1 MASPEQPKTAPP
13 QPAPSPAPS
22 PTPSLP
28 PATLSP
34 LGETHLLDRLAV
46 LHKYRYAG
54 LAVFL
59 VVVAWM
65 MVDSY
70 TTVPVYRAAARIQI
84 DEENAGLPGEFRD
97 AYYYQDPEP
106 YLNTQYRIL
115 RGRELGRRLV
125 PKLNLDA
132 VPEFNGQGPQP
143 TKLAV
148 AIQTIKG
155 AVMTPVRAVFPAR
168 EAAVPVEPASP
179 EDANDSPHVNA
190 ILARVQV
197 EPVRGSR
204 LVDVFF
210 DAADPEFAA
219 RAVNTLVDEYVS
231 QNLEIKVANVSNQL
245 TWLESEVK
253 RQEAALQESE
263 RAMAEYRE
271 RQDAG
276 ALADNQ
282 NIVITRLNQLSDEA
296 TKARTDRILKQTVWE
311 QVKQAGQDQES
322 LSVILQNQNVQNLR
336 ARLTELRRR
345 QAQLSER
352 YFDKHPDVIKVNA
365 EITDAQQQYNL
376 EIQKA
381 VQNARTDYE
390 AALAREREL
399 SRELDNQKG
408 AATALNRKSVDYSV
422 LQRTAETN
430 RQTYNDLLRREQEL
444 RVVANSRAN
453 NVRVVDRAEVPGAPF
468 TPNHRRDWMLALL
481 FGTVLAVGAVFGLDY
496 LDDSVRTPE
505 DVKRR
510 LHLPL
515 MGLVP
520 SVRGD
525 RHPLLSGPVPH
536 DFGEAFRSLRTSLMA
551 QKSSTGPHLVAV
563 TSAQPL
569 EGKTTTAANIAMA
582 LAVGGA
588 RVLLI
593 DADMRR
599 PNVHKVVRLNNDRGL
614 SQLLAGQARMRE
626 VVLRTHDPNLLVIT
640 AGRSPS
646 NPSELLASERMRALI
661 AGLESGPFDWVI
673 IDTPPILAVTDAAI
687 VAPLVNGVMFVI
699 GSEMTPWRLAER
711 AVETLR
717 ANSRTPL
724 FAVLN
729 KVDFARNKY
738 YYSRYYGHQY
748 KSYYAEAPAA

>member
-1 MASPEQPKTAPP
+1 M
-13 QPAPSPAPS
+13 
-22 PTPSLP
+22 
-28 PATLSP
+28 
-34 LGETHLLDRLAV
+34 
-46 LHKYRYAG
+46 LHKYRYPAA
-54 LAVFL
+54 AVFL
-59 VVVAWM
+59 AVVAWM

-70 TTVPVYRAAARIQI
+70 TTIPVFRASARIQI

-125 PKLNLDA
+125 PKLGLDA
-132 VPEFNGQGPQP
+132 VPEFNGEGPQP
-143 TKLAV
+143 TQLAGTMQ
-148 AIQTIKG
+148 AIKRT
-155 AVMTPVRAVFPAR
+155 AMLPLRAVLPGQD
-168 EAAVPVEPASP
+168 AAGSAEPASP

-190 ILARVQV
+190 ILSRVQV

-204 LVDVFF
+204 LVDVYF

-219 RAVNTLVDEYVS
+219 TAVNTLVDEYVT
-231 QNLEIKVANVSNQL
+231 QNLEIKVQNVSNQL
-245 TWLESEVK
+245 TWLASEVQ
-253 RQEAALQESE
+253 RQQVALESSE
-263 RAMAEYRE
+263 RALAEYQE

-282 NIVITRLNQLSDEA
+282 NIVVTRLNQLSDEA
-296 TKARTDRILKQTVWE
+296 TKARTERILKQTVWE
-311 QVKQAGQDQES
+311 QVQQAGQDRES
-322 LSVILQNQNVQNLR
+322 LSVILQNQNVQGLR
-336 ARLTELRRR
+336 SRLTELRRR
-345 QAQLSER
+345 QAQLTER

-365 EITDAQQQYNL
+365 EITEAEQQYGL

-390 AALAREREL
+390 AAMSREREL

-408 AATALNRKSVDYSV
+408 AATALNRKNVDYSV

-444 RVVANSRAN
+444 RVIANSRAN

-481 FGTVLAVGAVFGLDY
+481 FGTVLALGAVFGLDY

-510 LHLPL
+510 LNLPL

-520 SVRGD
+520 AVRGE
-525 RHPLLSGPVPH
+525 RHPLISGPVPH

-551 QKSSTGPHLVAV
+551 QKASSGPHLVAV

-569 EGKTTTAANIAMA
+569 EGKTTTAANIALA

-588 RVLLI
+588 RVLLV

-640 AGRSPS
+640 AGRAPS

-661 AGLESGPFDWVI
+661 AGLETGPFDWVI

-687 VAPLVNGVMFVI
+687 VAPLVNNVMFVV
-699 GSEMTPWRLAER
+699 GAEMTPWRLAER
-711 AVETLR
+711 AVDTLR

-724 FAVLN
+724 VAVLN

>member
-1 MASPEQPKTAPP
+1 MTSSSSDA
-13 QPAPSPAPS
+13 
-22 PTPSLP
+22 
-28 PATLSP
+28 
-34 LGETHLLDRLAV
+34 HLLDRLAV

-54 LAVFL
+54 IAVFL
-59 VVVAWM
+59 SVVAWM

-70 TTVPVYRAAARIQI
+70 TTIPVYRAAARIQI
-84 DEENAGLPGEFRD
+84 DEENAGLPGEFRETV
-97 AYYYQDPEP
+97 YYQDPEP

-115 RGRELGRRLV
+115 RGRELGRRVV
-125 PKLNLDA
+125 PKLALDS
-132 VPEFNGQGPQP
+132 VPEFNGENPKRTQ
-143 TKLAV
+143 LAV
-148 AIQTIKG
+148 TIQTIKRI
-155 AVMTPVRAVFPAR
+155 AMTPVRLLLPAQNS
-168 EAAVPVEPASP
+168 APSGEPAS
-179 EDANDSPHVNA
+179 DAASVVDGPHVDA
-190 ILARVQV
+190 LLGRVRV

-204 LVDVFF
+204 LVDVAF
-210 DAADPEFAA
+210 DAADAEFAA
-219 RAVNTLVDEYVS
+219 KAVDTLVDEYVA
-231 QNLEIKVANVSNQL
+231 QNLEIKVATVANQL
-245 TWLESEVK
+245 AWLASEVT
-253 RQEAALQESE
+253 RQQAALEGSE
-263 RAMAEYRE
+263 LALAEYRE

-282 NIVITRLNQLSDEA
+282 NIVITRLNQLSDE
-296 TKARTDRILKQTVWE
+296 TTRARTDRIHKQTVWE
-311 QVKQAGQDQES
+311 QVKQAGQDRES
-322 LSVILQNQNVQNLR
+322 LSVILQNQMVQSLR
-336 ARLTELRRR
+336 ARMTELRRR
-345 QAQLSER
+345 QAQLLER

-365 EITDAQQQYNL
+365 EIADAEQQYTA

-390 AALAREREL
+390 AALSREREL
-399 SRELDNQKG
+399 SRELEGQKG
-408 AATALNRKSVDYSV
+408 AATALNRKNVDYSV

-453 NVRVVDRAEVPGAPF
+453 NVRVVDHAEVPDGPVE
-468 TPNHRRDWMLALL
+468 PNHRHDWMLAIV
-481 FGTVLAVGAVFGLDY
+481 FGTALALGTIFGLDY

-510 LHLPL
+510 LHMPL

-536 DFGEAFRSLRTSLMA
+536 DFGESFRSLRTSLMA
-551 QKSSTGPHLVAV
+551 QKSTAGPHLVAV

-599 PNVHKVVRLNNDRGL
+599 PNVHNVARLSNERGL

-640 AGRSPS
+640 AGRVPS
-646 NPSELLASERMRALI
+646 NPSELLASERMRALV
-661 AGLESGPFDWVI
+661 AGLEAGPFDWVI

-687 VAPLVNGVMFVI
+687 VAPLVNNVMFVV
-699 GSEMTPWRLAER
+699 GAEMTPWRLADR

-717 ANSRTPL
+717 SNSRTPL

-729 KVDFARNKY
+729 KVDFVRNKY

-748 KSYYAEAPAA
+748 KRYYAEAPAA

>member
-1 MASPEQPKTAPP
+1 MASPEEPK
-13 QPAPSPAPS
+13 PAPSQPVATPAPS
-22 PTPSLP
+22 LTPSV
-28 PATLSP
+28 S
-34 LGETHLLDRLAV
+34 LGDTHLLDRVAV

-70 TTVPVYRAAARIQI
+70 TTIPVFRAAARIQI

-125 PKLNLDA
+125 PKLQLDG

-148 AIQTIKG
+148 VIQTIKG
-155 AVMTPVRAVFPAR
+155 AVMTPVRAILPKS
-168 EAAVPVEPASP
+168 ESAVPIEPAP
-179 EDANDSPHVNA
+179 GEDANDSPHVNA

-204 LVDVFF
+204 LVDVYF

-219 RAVNTLVDEYVS
+219 RAVNTLVDEYVT
-231 QNLEIKVANVSNQL
+231 QNLEIKVANVANQL
-245 TWLESEVK
+245 TWLASEVK

-296 TKARTDRILKQTVWE
+296 TKARTDRINKQTVWE

-345 QAQLSER
+345 QSQLTER

-376 EIQKA
+376 EVQKA

-390 AALAREREL
+390 AAVAREREL
-399 SRELDNQKG
+399 SRELENQKG

-444 RVVANSRAN
+444 RVIANSRAN
-453 NVRVVDRAEVPGAPF
+453 NVRVVDRAEVPGAPS
-468 TPNHRRDWMLALL
+468 TPNHRRDWMFALL
-481 FGTVLAVGAVFGLDY
+481 FGTVLALGAVFGLDY

-510 LHLPL
+510 LNLQL

-520 SVRGD
+520 SVRGE

-551 QKSSTGPHLVAV
+551 QKSSSGPHLIAV

-599 PNVHKVVRLNNDRGL
+599 PNVHKVVRLNNERGL

-661 AGLESGPFDWVI
+661 AGLETGPFDWVI
-673 IDTPPILAVTDAAI
+673 VDTPPILAVTDAAI

-717 ANSRTPL
+717 GNSRTPL

>member
-1 MASPEQPKTAPP
+1 MASPQESSTSSSEPSAATA
-13 QPAPSPAPS
+13 ALS
-22 PTPSLP
+22 TPVGD
-28 PATLSP
+28 A
-34 LGETHLLDRLAV
+34 HLLDRLAV

-59 VVVAWM
+59 AAVAWM

-70 TTVPVYRAAARIQI
+70 TTVAVYRAAARLQI

-115 RGRELGRRLV
+115 RGRDLGRRVV
-125 PKLNLDA
+125 PKLGLES
-132 VPEFNGQGPQP
+132 VPEYNGQGPQP
-143 TKLAV
+143 TQLAI
-148 AIQTIKG
+148 AIQSIKRG
-155 AVMTPVRAVFPAR
+155 VSAPIRAVMPAPA
-168 EAAVPVEPASP
+168 AAVPVEPPSSADP
-179 EDANDSPHVNA
+179 DDSPHVNA
-190 ILARVQV
+190 LLGRVQV

-204 LVDVFF
+204 LVDVYF

-245 TWLESEVK
+245 TWLASEVE
-253 RQEAALQESE
+253 RQQAALEASE
-263 RAMAEYRE
+263 RALAEYQE
-271 RQDAG
+271 KQDAG

-282 NIVITRLNQLSDEA
+282 NIVVTRLNQLSDEA

-311 QVKQAGQDQES
+311 QVKQAGQDRES
-322 LSVILQNQNVQNLR
+322 LSVILQNPNVQSLR
-336 ARLTELRRR
+336 TRLTDLRRR
-345 QAQLSER
+345 QGQLTER

-365 EITDAQQQYNL
+365 EIGDAEQQYGI

-390 AALAREREL
+390 AAVSREREL

-408 AATALNRKSVDYSV
+408 AATALNRKNVDYSV

-453 NVRVVDRAEVPGAPF
+453 NVRVVDRAEVPGAPY

-481 FGTVLAVGAVFGLDY
+481 FGGVLALGAVFGLDY
-496 LDDSVRTPE
+496 LDDSVRTPD

-510 LHLPL
+510 LNLSL
-515 MGLVP
+515 LGLVP
-520 SVRGD
+520 SVRGE

-551 QKSSTGPHLVAV
+551 QKASSGPHLVAV

-588 RVLLI
+588 RVLLV

-640 AGRSPS
+640 AGRAPS
-646 NPSELLASERMRALI
+646 NPSELLASERMRALV

-687 VAPLVNGVMFVI
+687 VAPLVNGVMFVV
-699 GSEMTPWRLAER
+699 GAEMTPWRLAER

-717 ANSRTPL
+717 GNSRTPL

-729 KVDFARNKY
+729 KVDFTRNKY

>member
-1 MASPEQPKTAPP
+1 MASPEENTTSQSTAPP
-13 QPAPSPAPS
+13 APLLTTA
-22 PTPSLP
+22 
-28 PATLSP
+28 
-34 LGETHLLDRLAV
+34 LGDAHLLDRVAV

-54 LAVFL
+54 IAVFL
-59 VVVAWM
+59 SVITWM

-70 TTVPVYRAAARIQI
+70 TTIPVFRAAARIQI
-84 DEENAGLPGEFRD
+84 DEENAGLPGEFSE
-97 AYYYQDPEP
+97 AVYWQDPEP

-115 RGRELGRRLV
+115 RGRELGRRVV
-125 PKLNLDA
+125 PRLALDL
-132 VPEFNGQGPQP
+132 VPEFNGQGPKP
-143 TKLAV
+143 TQLAV
-148 AIQTIKG
+148 TIQTIKNI
-155 AVMTPVRAVFPAR
+155 VMTPIRLMMSQTTAPA
-168 EAAVPVEPASP
+168 AEPASA
-179 EDANDSPHVNA
+179 ESTRVVDSPHVDG
-190 ILARVQV
+190 ILRRVRV

-204 LVDVFF
+204 LVDVAF
-210 DAADPEFAA
+210 DATDPAFAA
-219 RAVNTLVDEYVS
+219 RAVNTLVDEYVA
-231 QNLEIKVANVSNQL
+231 QNLEIKVATVANQL
-245 TWLESEVK
+245 AWLESEVT
-253 RQEAALQESE
+253 RQQAALESSE
-263 RAMAEYRE
+263 RALAEYRE

-282 NIVITRLNQLSDEA
+282 NIVIARLNQLSDEA
-296 TKARTDRILKQTVWE
+296 TKARTDRIHKQTVWE
-311 QVKQAGQDQES
+311 QVKQAGQDRES
-322 LSVILQNQNVQNLR
+322 LSVILQNQMVQSLR
-336 ARLTELRRR
+336 ARMTELRRR
-345 QAQLSER
+345 QAQLLER

-365 EITDAQQQYNL
+365 EIADAELQYST

-381 VQNARTDYE
+381 VENARTDYE
-390 AALAREREL
+390 AAQSREREL
-399 SRELDNQKG
+399 SRELDGQKG
-408 AATALNRKSVDYSV
+408 AATALNRKNVDYSV

-453 NVRVVDRAEVPGAPF
+453 NVRVVDRADVPGAPVE
-468 TPNHRRDWMLALL
+468 PNHRHDWMLAIL
-481 FGTVLAVGAVFGLDY
+481 FGSVLALGTIFGLDY
-496 LDDSVRTPE
+496 LDDSVRTPD

-510 LHLPL
+510 LHMPL
-515 MGLVP
+515 VGLIP

-525 RHPLLSGPVPH
+525 RHPLLSGQVPH

-551 QKSSTGPHLVAV
+551 QKSTVGPHLVAV

-599 PNVHKVVRLNNDRGL
+599 PNVHKVVRLNNERGL

-626 VVLRTHDPNLLVIT
+626 VVSRTHDPNLLVIT
-640 AGRSPS
+640 AGRAPS
-646 NPSELLASERMRALI
+646 NPSELLASERMRALVG
-661 AGLESGPFDWVI
+661 GLESGPFDWVI
-673 IDTPPILAVTDAAI
+673 VDTPPILAVTDAAI
-687 VAPLVNGVMFVI
+687 VAPLVNNVMFVV
-699 GSEMTPWRLAER
+699 GAEMTPWRLADR

-717 ANSRTPL
+717 SNSQTPL

-729 KVDFARNKY
+729 KVDFVRNRY

>member
-1 MASPEQPKTAPP
+1 MTSSSSDA
-13 QPAPSPAPS
+13 
-22 PTPSLP
+22 
-28 PATLSP
+28 
-34 LGETHLLDRLAV
+34 HLLDRLAV

-54 LAVFL
+54 IAVFL
-59 VVVAWM
+59 SVVAWM

-70 TTVPVYRAAARIQI
+70 TTIPVYRAAARIQI
-84 DEENAGLPGEFRD
+84 DEENAGLPGEFRETV
-97 AYYYQDPEP
+97 YYQDPEP

-115 RGRELGRRLV
+115 RGRELGRRVV
-125 PKLNLDA
+125 PKLALDS
-132 VPEFNGQGPQP
+132 VPEFNGENPKRTQ
-143 TKLAV
+143 LAV
-148 AIQTIKG
+148 TIQTIKRI
-155 AVMTPVRAVFPAR
+155 AMTPVRLLLPAQNS
-168 EAAVPVEPASP
+168 APSGEPAS
-179 EDANDSPHVNA
+179 DAASVVDGPHVDA
-190 ILARVQV
+190 LLGRVRV

-204 LVDVFF
+204 LVDVAF
-210 DAADPEFAA
+210 DAADAEFAA
-219 RAVNTLVDEYVS
+219 KAVDTLVDEYVA
-231 QNLEIKVANVSNQL
+231 QNLEIKVATVANQL
-245 TWLESEVK
+245 AWLASEVT
-253 RQEAALQESE
+253 RQQAALEGSE
-263 RAMAEYRE
+263 LALAEYRE

-282 NIVITRLNQLSDEA
+282 NIVITRLNQLSDE
-296 TKARTDRILKQTVWE
+296 TTRARTDRIHKQTVWE
-311 QVKQAGQDQES
+311 QVKQAGQDRES
-322 LSVILQNQNVQNLR
+322 LSVILQNQMVQSLR
-336 ARLTELRRR
+336 ARMTELRRR
-345 QAQLSER
+345 QAQLLER

-365 EITDAQQQYNL
+365 EIADAEQQYTA

-390 AALAREREL
+390 AALSREREL
-399 SRELDNQKG
+399 SRELEGQKG
-408 AATALNRKSVDYSV
+408 AATALNRKNVDYSV

-453 NVRVVDRAEVPGAPF
+453 NVRVVDHAEVPDGPVE
-468 TPNHRRDWMLALL
+468 PNHRHDWMLAIV
-481 FGTVLAVGAVFGLDY
+481 FGTALALGTIFGLDY

-510 LHLPL
+510 LHMPL

-536 DFGEAFRSLRTSLMA
+536 DFGESFRSLRTSLMA
-551 QKSSTGPHLVAV
+551 QKSTAGPHLVAV

-599 PNVHKVVRLNNDRGL
+599 PNVHNVARLSNERGL

-640 AGRSPS
+640 AGRVPS
-646 NPSELLASERMRALI
+646 NPSELLASERMRALV
-661 AGLESGPFDWVI
+661 AGLEAGPFDWVI

-687 VAPLVNGVMFVI
+687 VAPLVNNVMFVV
-699 GSEMTPWRLAER
+699 GAEMTPWRLADR

-717 ANSRTPL
+717 SNSRTPL

-729 KVDFARNKY
+729 KVDFVSNKY

-748 KSYYAEAPAA
+748 KRYYAEAPAA

>member
-1 MASPEQPKTAPP
+1 MASSEERTTSS
-13 QPAPSPAPS
+13 SPAGGALPS
-22 PTPSLP
+22 SF
-28 PATLSP
+28 
-34 LGETHLLDRLAV
+34 GDTHLLDRLAV

-54 LAVFL
+54 IAVFL
-59 VVVAWM
+59 TVVSWM

-70 TTVPVYRAAARIQI
+70 TTIPLYRAAARIQI
-84 DEENAGLPGEFRD
+84 DEENAGLPGEFRE
-97 AYYYQDPEP
+97 AMYYQDPEP

-115 RGRELGRRLV
+115 RGRELGRRVV
-125 PKLNLDA
+125 PKLDLGA
-132 VPEFNGQGPQP
+132 VPEFNGQGPKP
-143 TKLAV
+143 TQLAV
-148 AIQTIKG
+148 TIATIKRL
-155 AVMTPVRAVFPAR
+155 AMTPLRLVLPAPQP
-168 EAAVPVEPASP
+168 EVPAEVATAA
-179 EDANDSPHVNA
+179 DAATDSPHVDA
-190 ILARVQV
+190 ILGRVRV

-204 LVDVFF
+204 LVDVSF
-210 DAADPEFAA
+210 DATDPQFAA
-219 RAVNTLVDEYVS
+219 KAVNTLVDEYAT
-231 QNLEIKVANVSNQL
+231 QNLEIKVATVANQL
-245 TWLESEVK
+245 TWLASEVT
-253 RQEAALQESE
+253 RQQAALEMSE
-263 RAMAEYRE
+263 RALAEYRE

-311 QVKQAGQDQES
+311 QVKQAGQDRES
-322 LSVILQNQNVQNLR
+322 LSVILQNPMVQNLR
-336 ARLTELRRR
+336 SRMTELKRR
-345 QAQLSER
+345 QAQLAER
-352 YFDKHPDVIKVNA
+352 YFDKHPDVMKVNA
-365 EITDAQQQYNL
+365 EIADTEQQYNI

-381 VQNARTDYE
+381 LQNARTDYE
-390 AALAREREL
+390 AAVSREREL
-399 SRELDNQKG
+399 SRELDAQKG
-408 AATALNRKSVDYSV
+408 AATALNRKNVDYSV

-453 NVRVVDRAEVPGAPF
+453 NVRVVDRAEVPGSPVE
-468 TPNHRRDWMLALL
+468 PNHRHDWMLALL
-481 FGTVLAVGAVFGLDY
+481 FGTALALATIFGLDY

-505 DVKRR
+505 DIKRR

-515 MGLVP
+515 VGLVP

-536 DFGEAFRSLRTSLMA
+536 DFGESFRSLRTSLMS
-551 QKSSTGPHLVAV
+551 QKSTAGPHLVAV

-599 PNVHKVVRLNNDRGL
+599 PNVHKVVRLSNDRGL

-640 AGRSPS
+640 AGRAPA
-646 NPSELLASERMRALI
+646 NPSELLASERMRALV
-661 AGLESGPFDWVI
+661 AGLEAGPFDWVI

-687 VAPLVNGVMFVI
+687 VAPLVNNVMFVI
-699 GSEMTPWRLAER
+699 GAEMTPWRLAER

-717 ANSRTPL
+717 SNSRTPL

>member
-1 MASPEQPKTAPP
+1 
-13 QPAPSPAPS
+13 
-22 PTPSLP
+22 
-28 PATLSP
+28 
-34 LGETHLLDRLAV
+34 
-46 LHKYRYAG
+46 
-54 LAVFL
+54 
-59 VVVAWM
+59 M

-70 TTVPVYRAAARIQI
+70 TTIPVYRAAARIQI
-84 DEENAGLPGEFRD
+84 DEENAGLPGEFRETV
-97 AYYYQDPEP
+97 YYQDPEP

-115 RGRELGRRLV
+115 RGRELGRRVV
-125 PKLNLDA
+125 PKLALDS
-132 VPEFNGQGPQP
+132 VPEFNGENPKRTQ
-143 TKLAV
+143 LAV
-148 AIQTIKG
+148 TIQTIKRI
-155 AVMTPVRAVFPAR
+155 AMTPVRLLLPAQNS
-168 EAAVPVEPASP
+168 APSGEPAS
-179 EDANDSPHVNA
+179 DAASVVDGPHVDA
-190 ILARVQV
+190 LLGRVRV

-204 LVDVFF
+204 LVDVAF
-210 DAADPEFAA
+210 DAADAEFAA
-219 RAVNTLVDEYVS
+219 KAVDTLVDEYVA
-231 QNLEIKVANVSNQL
+231 QNLEIKVATVANQL
-245 TWLESEVK
+245 AWLASEVT
-253 RQEAALQESE
+253 RQQAALEGSE
-263 RAMAEYRE
+263 LALAEYRE

-282 NIVITRLNQLSDEA
+282 NIVITRLNQLSDE
-296 TKARTDRILKQTVWE
+296 TTRARTDRIHKQTVWE
-311 QVKQAGQDQES
+311 QVKQAGQDRES
-322 LSVILQNQNVQNLR
+322 LSVILQNQMVQSLR
-336 ARLTELRRR
+336 ARMTELRRR
-345 QAQLSER
+345 QAQLLER

-365 EITDAQQQYNL
+365 EIADAEQQYTA

-390 AALAREREL
+390 AALSREREL
-399 SRELDNQKG
+399 SRELEGQKG
-408 AATALNRKSVDYSV
+408 AATALNRKNVDYSV

-453 NVRVVDRAEVPGAPF
+453 NVRVVDHAEVPDGPVE
-468 TPNHRRDWMLALL
+468 PNHRHDWMLAIV
-481 FGTVLAVGAVFGLDY
+481 FGTALALGTIFGLDY

-510 LHLPL
+510 LHMPL

-536 DFGEAFRSLRTSLMA
+536 DFGESFRSLRTSLMA
-551 QKSSTGPHLVAV
+551 QKSTAGPHLVAV

-599 PNVHKVVRLNNDRGL
+599 PNVHNVARLSNERGL

-640 AGRSPS
+640 AGRVPS
-646 NPSELLASERMRALI
+646 NPSELLASERMRALV
-661 AGLESGPFDWVI
+661 AGLEAGPFDWVI

-687 VAPLVNGVMFVI
+687 VAPLVNNVMFVV
-699 GSEMTPWRLAER
+699 GAEMTPWRLADR

-717 ANSRTPL
+717 SNSRTPL

-729 KVDFARNKY
+729 KVDFVRNKY

-748 KSYYAEAPAA
+748 KRYYAEAPAA

>member
-1 MASPEQPKTAPP
+1 MASPEESTPAASEQLAPAL
-13 QPAPSPAPS
+13 PAPMSSSAD
-22 PTPSLP
+22 
-28 PATLSP
+28 A
-34 LGETHLLDRLAV
+34 HLLDRLAV

-54 LAVFL
+54 IAVFAL
-59 VVVAWM
+59 VVGWM

-97 AYYYQDPEP
+97 AYYWQDPEP

-115 RGRELGRRLV
+115 RGRELGRRVV
-125 PKLNLDA
+125 PKLSLDQ
-132 VPEFNGQGPQP
+132 VPEFNGQGPKP
-143 TKLAV
+143 TPLAV
-148 AIQTIKG
+148 AIRTVKQT
-155 AVMTPVRAVFPAR
+155 VMTPIRAIFPREQSEIPA
-168 EAAVPVEPASP
+168 EAATPA
-179 EDANDSPHVNA
+179 DANDSPYVDA
-190 ILARVQV
+190 ILSRVMV

-204 LVDVFF
+204 LVDVYF
-210 DAADPEFAA
+210 DGADPDFAA
-219 RAVNTLVDEYVS
+219 RAVNTLVDEYIA
-231 QNLEIKVANVSNQL
+231 QNLEIKVANVTNQL
-245 TWLESEVK
+245 QWLASEVK
-253 RQEAALQESE
+253 RQEATLQESE

-271 RQDAG
+271 TQDAG

-311 QVKQAGQDQES
+311 QVQQAGRDQET
-322 LSVILQNQNVQNLR
+322 LSVILQNQNVQSLR
-336 ARLTELRRR
+336 GRVAELRRR
-345 QAQLSER
+345 QVQLTER

-365 EITDAQQQYNL
+365 EIADAEQQYNL

-390 AALAREREL
+390 AAVSREREL
-399 SRELDNQKG
+399 SRELDRQKT
-408 AATALNRKSVDYSV
+408 AATALNRLSVDYSV

-444 RVVANSRAN
+444 RVIANSRAN
-453 NVRVVDRAEVPGAPF
+453 NVRIVDRAQVPGAPF

-481 FGTVLAVGAVFGLDY
+481 FGTALALAAVFGLDY

-510 LHLPL
+510 LQLPL

-520 SVRGD
+520 SVRGE

-551 QKSSTGPHLVAV
+551 QKSTNSPHLVAV

-599 PNVHKVVRLNNDRGL
+599 PSVHKVVRLNNDRGL

-640 AGRSPS
+640 AGRAPS
-646 NPSELLASERMRALI
+646 NPSELLASERMRALV

-673 IDTPPILAVTDAAI
+673 IDTPPILAVTDSAI
-687 VAPLVNGVMFVI
+687 VAPLVNAVMFVV
-699 GSEMTPWRLAER
+699 GAEMTPWRLAER

-717 ANSRTPL
+717 GNSRTPL

>member
-1 MASPEQPKTAPP
+1 MASPEEPNSAHPE
-13 QPAPSPAPS
+13 
-22 PTPSLP
+22 PTPSPVSALP
-28 PATLSP
+28 SP
-34 LGETHLLDRLAV
+34 FGDAHLLDRVAV

-54 LAVFL
+54 IAIFVIA
-59 VVVAWM
+59 VAWM

-97 AYYYQDPEP
+97 AYYQDPEP

-115 RGRELGRRLV
+115 RGRELGRRVV
-125 PKLNLDA
+125 PKLALEA
-132 VPEFNGQGPQP
+132 VPEFNGQGPKP
-143 TKLAV
+143 TPLAV
-148 AIQTIKG
+148 SIQTIKRV
-155 AVMTPVRAVFPAR
+155 VMTPVRAIFPR
-168 EAAVPVEPASP
+168 PEPEVPAEPAT
-179 EDANDSPHVNA
+179 EADAADSPHVDG
-190 ILARVQV
+190 IIGRVEV
-197 EPVRGSR
+197 NPVRGSR
-204 LVDVFF
+204 LVDVSF
-210 DAADPEFAA
+210 DAADPVFAA
-219 RAVNTLVDEYVS
+219 KALNTLVDEYVV

-245 TWLESEVK
+245 TWLASEVQ
-253 RQEAALQESE
+253 RQQAALEASE
-263 RAMAEYRE
+263 RALAEYQE
-271 RQDAG
+271 KQDAG

-282 NIVITRLNQLSDEA
+282 NIVVTRLNQLSDEA

-311 QVKQAGQDQES
+311 QVKQAGSDRES
-322 LSVILQNQNVQNLR
+322 LSVILQNPNVQSLR
-336 ARLTELRRR
+336 SRLTELRRR
-345 QAQLSER
+345 QAQLTDR
-352 YFDKHPDVIKVNA
+352 YFDKHPDVIKVNG
-365 EITDAQQQYNL
+365 EITEAEQQYNL

-381 VQNARTDYE
+381 VQNSRTDYE
-390 AALAREREL
+390 ASVSREREL

-408 AATALNRKSVDYSV
+408 AATALNRKNVDYSV

-444 RVVANSRAN
+444 RVIANSRAN
-453 NVRVVDRAEVPGAPF
+453 NVRVVDRAEVPTAPF
-468 TPNHRRDWMLALL
+468 TPNHRRDWMIALL
-481 FGTVLAVGAVFGLDY
+481 LGTVLALGGVFGLDY

-520 SVRGD
+520 SVRGE

-551 QKSSTGPHLVAV
+551 HKASNGPHLVAV

-588 RVLLI
+588 RVLLV

-640 AGRSPS
+640 AGRAPS
-646 NPSELLASERMRALI
+646 NPSELLASERMRALV

-687 VAPLVNGVMFVI
+687 VAPLVNNVMFVV
-699 GSEMTPWRLAER
+699 GAEMTPWRLAER

-724 FAVLN
+724 VAVLN

>member
-1 MASPEQPKTAPP
+1 MASSEPSTAPS
-13 QPAPSPAPS
+13 APVQA
-22 PTPSLP
+22 
-28 PATLSP
+28 PATHAS
-34 LGETHLLDRLAV
+34 LGDAHLLDRLAV

-54 LAVFL
+54 IVVFALA
-59 VVVAWM
+59 VAWM

-70 TTVPVYRAAARIQI
+70 TTIPVYRAAARLQI
-84 DEENAGLPGEFRD
+84 DEESAGLPGEFRD

-125 PKLNLDA
+125 PKLDLGG
-132 VPEFNGQGPQP
+132 VPEFNGQGPKP
-143 TKLAV
+143 TQLAV
-148 AIQTIKG
+148 AIQTIKRG
-155 AVMTPVRAVFPAR
+155 ATAPLRAILPTADAEAPA
-168 EAAVPVEPASP
+168 ESSPAAV
-179 EDANDSPHVNA
+179 NDSPHVNA
-190 ILARVQV
+190 IMGRVQV

-204 LVDVFF
+204 LVDVYF

-219 RAVNTLVDEYVS
+219 RAVNTLVDEYVT
-231 QNLEIKVANVSNQL
+231 QNLEIKIENVANQL
-245 TWLESEVK
+245 TWLASEVK
-253 RQEAALQESE
+253 RQQAALEASE
-263 RAMAEYRE
+263 RALAEYQE

-282 NIVITRLNQLSDEA
+282 NIVVTRLNQLSDEA
-296 TKARTDRILKQTVWE
+296 TRARTDRILKQTVWE
-311 QVKQAGQDQES
+311 QVKQAGQDRES
-322 LSVILQNQNVQNLR
+322 LSVILQNPNVQNLR
-336 ARLTELRRR
+336 SRITELRRR
-345 QAQLSER
+345 QGQLSER
-352 YFDKHPDVIKVNA
+352 YFDKHPDVIKVNSEISDA
-365 EITDAQQQYNL
+365 EQQYNV

-381 VQNARTDYE
+381 VQNARTDFE
-390 AALAREREL
+390 AAVSREREL

-408 AATALNRKSVDYSV
+408 AATALNRKNVDYSV

-453 NVRVVDRAEVPGAPF
+453 NVRVVDRAEVPGTPY

-481 FGTVLAVGAVFGLDY
+481 FGGVLALGAVFGLDY
-496 LDDSVRTPE
+496 MDDSVRTPE

-520 SVRGD
+520 SVRGE

-551 QKSSTGPHLVAV
+551 QKATNGPHLVAV

-588 RVLLI
+588 RVLLV

-640 AGRSPS
+640 AGRAPS

-661 AGLESGPFDWVI
+661 TGLESGPFDWVI

-687 VAPLVNGVMFVI
+687 VAPLVNAVMFVV
-699 GSEMTPWRLAER
+699 GAEMTPWRLAER

-717 ANSRTPL
+717 GNSRTPL

>member
-1 MASPEQPKTAPP
+1 MASPEPSTTAPLP
-13 QPAPSPAPS
+13 SAPTAAPAQSSFSDA
-22 PTPSLP
+22 
-28 PATLSP
+28 
-34 LGETHLLDRLAV
+34 HLLDRLAV
-46 LHKYRYAG
+46 LHKYRYPG
-54 LAVFL
+54 IAVFL
-59 VVVAWM
+59 LVVAWM

-70 TTVPVYRAAARIQI
+70 TTVPVFRSAARIQI
-84 DEENAGLPGEFRD
+84 DEESAGLPGEFRD
-97 AYYYQDPEP
+97 AYYPQDPEP

-115 RGRELGRRLV
+115 RGRELGRRVV
-125 PKLNLDA
+125 PKLSLDA

-143 TKLAV
+143 TQLAL
-148 AIQTIKG
+148 AIQTIKRG
-155 AVMTPVRAVFPAR
+155 VTAPVRAIMPTDEPVV
-168 EAAVPVEPASP
+168 AAESSEPQQV
-179 EDANDSPHVNA
+179 DDSPHVHA
-190 ILARVQV
+190 LLSRVQV

-204 LVDVFF
+204 LVDVYF

-219 RAVNTLVDEYVS
+219 RAVNTLVDEYVT
-231 QNLEIKVANVSNQL
+231 QNLEIKIANVANQL
-245 TWLESEVK
+245 TWLASEVK
-253 RQEAALQESE
+253 RQEAALESSE
-263 RAMAEYRE
+263 RALAEYQE

-282 NIVITRLNQLSDEA
+282 NIVVTRLNQLSDEA
-296 TKARTDRILKQTVWE
+296 TRARTDRILKQTVWE
-311 QVKQAGQDQES
+311 QVKQAGQDRES
-322 LSVILQNQNVQNLR
+322 LSVILQNPNVQNLR
-336 ARLTELRRR
+336 SRLTELRRR
-345 QAQLSER
+345 QAQLAER

-365 EITDAQQQYNL
+365 EIADAEQQYGL

-381 VQNARTDYE
+381 VQNSRTDFE
-390 AALAREREL
+390 AAVAREREL

-408 AATALNRKSVDYSV
+408 AATALNRKNVDYSV

-430 RQTYNDLLRREQEL
+430 RQTFNDLLRREQEL

-453 NVRVVDRAEVPGAPF
+453 NVRVVDRAEVPGAPY

-481 FGTVLAVGAVFGLDY
+481 FGGVLAVGAVFGLDY

-510 LHLPL
+510 LHLP
-515 MGLVP
+515 MIGLVP
-520 SVRGD
+520 AVRGE

-551 QKSSTGPHLVAV
+551 QKATSGPHLVAV

-588 RVLLI
+588 RVLLV

-640 AGRSPS
+640 AGRAPS
-646 NPSELLASERMRALI
+646 NPSELLASERMRALV

-699 GSEMTPWRLAER
+699 GAEMTPWRLAER
-711 AVETLR
+711 AVDTLR
-717 ANSRTPL
+717 GNSRTPL

-729 KVDFARNKY
+729 KVDFTRNKY